1 MSGTLGDHR
10 SDATLVAAAIA
21 GDRHAFAGIYDRYAD
36 RMHDFCWSLLRSP
49 DEAADAMQDTFVI
62 AADRLQQLRDPDK
75 LRPWLYAVAR
85 SVAMGHLRDRR
96 RERAEADFD
105 DIVDV
110 TDGPHEVAHR
120 AELQDL
126 VWEAARGLSDRDRM
140 VMDLH
145 LRQGL
150 DGRDL
155 AIAMDVTE
163 NNAHVMLSRV
173 RDRVERSLGAFLVAR
188 LGSEHCEQLQ
198 ALLRNWDGRFTPL
211 VRKRVARH
219 VDACDACD
227 ARRRAVASPWA
238 LLGTVPLIPAPA
250 ALRDQVLGRIE
261 LTSGGRAR
269 AGTRG
274 PAATAAAVIVAA
286 LVGAAGIVAG
296 ATALR
301 GQAADAPAV
310 ATLAEGADDPTVLAL
325 DDATEVA
332 AEDGLRLTPE
342 VLRLAA
348 GDSGALS
355 VRNVG
360 AQPLAWTATATR
372 PWLRLERT
380 EGTIAPGALT
390 RITVRAGGRAQQ
402 GATATVTVAYDG
414 DTVSADVEVGA
425 VSDPGSVP
433 ARDPAATP
441 RERADDRVADPAAPG
456 AASRPP
462 ATADRQPTSEPA
474 ADDPRP
480 PADGPDDPATREPQ
494 PPDDPDPD
502 PVPRD
507 PTPDPQEPDPPDPQR
522 PAGGDGLIDR
532 LLRSDAIPLL

>member
-1 MSGTLGDHR
+1 
-10 SDATLVAAAIA
+10 
-21 GDRHAFAGIYDRYAD
+21 
-36 RMHDFCWSLLRSP
+36 
-49 DEAADAMQDTFVI
+49 MQDTFVI

-85 SVAMGHLRDRR
+85 SVAMGHLRDRK
-96 RERAEADFD
+96 RERAEADLD

-150 DGRDL
+150 EGRDL
-155 AIAMDVTE
+155 AMAMDVTE
-163 NNAHVMLSRV
+163 NNANVMLSRV

-219 VDACDACD
+219 VDECDACD

-250 ALRDQVLGRIE
+250 ALRDRVLERIE
-261 LTSGGRAR
+261 LTSAGRTR
-269 AGTRG
+269 PGTRG
-274 PAATAAAVIVAA
+274 PAAKAAAVIVAA

-301 GQAADAPAV
+301 GRAADAPAV
-310 ATLAEGADDPTVLAL
+310 AALAEGADDPTVLAL

-332 AEDGLRLTPE
+332 AEDGLRLSPE
-342 VLRLAA
+342 VLHLAA
-348 GDSGALS
+348 GDSGSLS
-355 VRNVG
+355 MRNVG

-372 PWLRLERT
+372 PWLGLDRS

-390 RITVRAGGRAQQ
+390 RITVRAGGAARQ
-402 GATATVTVAYDG
+402 GATATVTVAYGG
-414 DTVSADVEVGA
+414 DTVSADVEVSA
-425 VSDPGSVP
+425 VSDPGSAP
-433 ARDPAATP
+433 AQDPAAAP
-441 RERADDRVADPAAPG
+441 GDGAAEDRVADPAAPG
-456 AASRPP
+456 AARPP
-462 ATADRQPTSEPA
+462 ATADRQPSSEPA
-474 ADDPRP
+474 PDDPRP
-480 PADGPDDPATREPQ
+480 PAGGPDDPPTREPQ
-494 PPDDPDPD
+494 PPDEPD
-502 PVPRD
+502 PVRPD
-507 PTPDPQEPDPPDPQR
+507 PTPPPDPQEPEPDPLDPQR
-522 PAGGDGLIDR
+522 PAGRDGPIDR